1 MAGTEDKC
9 GTACSGVCGDGGSGG
24 VGRGRGGDGGFEVV
38 AGDAAEGEDADDGFL
53 DEVIGAGRAGGDADG
68 DWAMALEFI
77 GVGRVFGLLVEV
89 EVDDLFE
96 GFETAGVADEERGEL
111 LFCDFDEVGGIGA
124 VVAADDEHEVHGVV
138 EHVEERVL
146 AFLSGS
152 ADGVEDEEIVSG
164 AVAGFDGGAETA
176 LDFLGFAFE
185 HGGLVGDPDAEEVG
199 IGVEAVADAS
209 GEACEEG
216 VAVAEASDVLGDG
229 VAVVEG
235 EDDEV
240 VAAAGVAEGARGGGA
255 GFLVGGFAVDDGRE
269 VAFGVVADPA
279 PDGHDIAAGGVD
291 GGAAAFCDLL
301 HDGGFSAEGWDDD
314 DIVWVEGFEF
324 VVGWPAGEEAD
335 VHFAE
340 LAIDLRV
347 VDDFAE
353 EEEIAA
359 GEDLACGVG
368 EVDGAFDAVAEAEL
382 FG

>member
-1 MAGTEDKC
+1 M
-9 GTACSGVCGDGGSGG
+9 SGG
-24 VGRGRGGDGGFEVV
+24 VGWRGRGGDGGFEGV

-68 DWAMALEFI
+68 DWAVALEFV

-96 GFETAGVADEERGEL
+96 GFETGGVADEERGEL

-138 EHVEERVL
+138 EHVEESVL
-146 AFLSGS
+146 AFLSGA

-185 HGGLVGDPDAEEVG
+185 HGGLVSDPDAEEVG
-199 IGVEAVADAS
+199 IGVEAIADAS

-216 VAVAEASDVLGDG
+216 VAVAEACEVLGDG
-229 VAVVEG
+229 VAVVES

-240 VAAAGVAEGARGGGA
+240 VAAAGVAEGAGGGGA
-255 GFLVGGFAVDDGRE
+255 GFLVGGFPVDDGSE

-291 GGAAAFCDLL
+291 GGAAAFSDLL

-314 DIVWVEGFEF
+314 DIVRLEGLEF
-324 VVGWPAGEEAD
+324 VV
-335 VHFAE
+335 
-340 LAIDLRV
+340 
-347 VDDFAE
+347 
-353 EEEIAA
+353 
-359 GEDLACGVG
+359 
-368 EVDGAFDAVAEAEL
+368 
-382 FG
+382 